1 MSELEI
7 FTEEHIF
14 FDHTLT
20 SKEECLKKFSE
31 FAVSLSIGT
40 DVEEVY
46 AGFLKRES
54 ECTTGFGDGFAIPH
68 TKCNAVKK
76 PGVLFLKCD
85 RGIEWQAIDDEPV
98 FVAIALLV
106 PEAQA
111 GSLHMELLSAL
122 SRKLV
127 NKEFKEKLLHAE
139 NKDMVYP
146 LLMNAFQG
154 K

>member
-1 MSELEI
+1 MSQLEI
-7 FTEEHIF
+7 FTKEHIF
-14 FDHTLT
+14 FNHVLT

-31 FAVSLSIGT
+31 YAVSLSIGA

-68 TKCNAVKK
+68 TKCNAIKK
-76 PGVLFLKCD
+76 PGVLFLKCNN
-85 RGIEWQAIDDEPV
+85 GIEWQAIDDEPV

-106 PEAQA
+106 PEQQA

-127 NKEFKEKLLHAE
+127 NKQFKENILKAE
-139 NKDMVYP
+139 NKEAVYP
-146 LLMNAFQG
+146 LLMDAFQG